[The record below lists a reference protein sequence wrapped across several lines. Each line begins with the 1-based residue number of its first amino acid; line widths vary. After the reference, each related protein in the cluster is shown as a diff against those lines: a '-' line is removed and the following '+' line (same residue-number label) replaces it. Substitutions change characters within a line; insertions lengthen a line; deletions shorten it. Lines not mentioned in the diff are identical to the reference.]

1 MEFTRTTGGPLA
13 AAGQPT
19 AADTPERTLSF
30 GTVTHASEG
39 AKNAANVAE
48 LLLFRGLAT
57 VSKHRSCA
65 LDSSFTLVHRLCC
78 VNAAILVAVGELPL
92 AAAESDPSAQHI
104 ELDGLPHMT
113 PCRREPARPLL
124 LAIRL

>member
-65 LDSSFTLVHRLCC
+65 LLTAGSPSYIVYAAGTPLSSLQWASCLWLRL
-78 VNAAILVAVGELPL
+78 
-92 AAAESDPSAQHI
+92 S
-104 ELDGLPHMT
+104 
-113 PCRREPARPLL
+113 
-124 LAIRL
+124 